1 MAFQDYSTS
10 LSILHIDIYVVQE
23 GDCCYDPVLR
33 FRGFRTNDMLH
44 VRNYI
49 SPTSQWIVNIST
61 NTHLRRPPPRS
72 VVVRASAR
80 GAGGRGSIPDRVTPK
95 T

>member
-1 MAFQDYSTS
+1 MGWSLLRHVLKSLAAMAFQDYSTS

-49 SPTSQWIVNIST
+49 SPTSQ
-61 NTHLRRPPPRS
+61 
-72 VVVRASAR
+72 
-80 GAGGRGSIPDRVTPK
+80 
-95 T
+95 